1 LHNTLPSV
9 LVPTSAVIAAAKS
22 TVYARHSRTQRKKKI
37 FFFFFFFLVFDLTVV
52 GLFVF
57 SPVCGIVDFFPDCA
71 APTD

>member
-22 TVYARHSRTQRKKKI
+22 TVYARHSRTQRKKNL
-37 FFFFFFFLVFDLTVV
+37 FFFFFFLVFDLTVV